1 MTTPRYSPNPAGAR
15 NFNWIKLKRSYK
27 GELSDTVDLCLVG
40 YFRGGGKRARFGIG
54 AVLAA
59 AYDPASDSFKTVSR
73 IGTGF
78 SDEEW
83 VQLRE
88 RLDENAGAHKT
99 TPVGSEIEAG

>member
-1 MTTPRYSPNPAGAR
+1 M
-15 NFNWIKLKRSYK
+15 LKRSYK

-40 YFRGGGKRARFGIG
+40 FFRGGGKRARCGIG

-78 SDEEW
+78 ADEEG
-83 VQLRE
+83 VQFRE
-88 RLDENAGAHKT
+88 RLDEIAVRDEPAR
-99 TPVGSEIEAG
+99 VGWKMGPEGRGQATDGVS